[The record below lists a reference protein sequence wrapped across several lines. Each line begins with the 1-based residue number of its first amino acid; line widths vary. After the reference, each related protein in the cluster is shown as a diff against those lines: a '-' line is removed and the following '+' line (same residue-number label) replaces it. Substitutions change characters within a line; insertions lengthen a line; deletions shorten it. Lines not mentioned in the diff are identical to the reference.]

1 MKKKVVAPLSR
12 HCGKARVAQ
21 NGRFF
26 LLGVGTERCYAR
38 KRETDG
44 FGFGVGHSHRPATVK
59 TSFLSPLPSLSVF
72 EGQGEKEANMLAHFF
87 RQNSK
92 RTVNKF
98 EEKCSQLMVRQTQKL
113 GKTCRDDFHMR
124 QQLLRFR
131 KSIVAKLMR
140 KFKCFKESWRSFV
153 EARK

>member
-21 NGRFF
+21 KGRFF

-98 EEKCSQLMVRQTQKL
+98 EGKLFAIDGSADTKTWKNLPQRISNEATAIEVSEKYCSKAY
-113 GKTCRDDFHMR
+113 
-124 QQLLRFR
+124 
-131 KSIVAKLMR
+131 AK
-140 KFKCFKESWRSFV
+140 V
-153 EARK
+153 